1 MQQKILIHALII
13 ADHNGRFLVDVVRNQ
28 KLKTDYLS
36 GFIAALKMF
45 GEETLGNIKDISIN
59 GLDID
64 MIIVTKY
71 NLIMISVMD
80 SDIPLLDF
88 RDGCAR
94 ALDVFYKIFGD
105 KIEDWDGSLDTFR
118 DFQDLLKEQIARYFE
133 ELREHEFKIRVKEM
147 DVETKKIMNPEVEQ
161 SQNKIQP
168 SASSTTLTLTP
179 NIKDKDQLK
188 VELHNILGKTPL
200 KTTGPAQA
208 NKNKDETLEELIQ
221 RFELETSK
229 KAFFAGRLTQEFME
243 WKNKYFR

>member
-45 GEETLGNIKDISIN
+45 GEETLGRIKDISIN

-71 NLIMISVMD
+71 NLIMIAVMD
-80 SDIPLLDF
+80 SEVPLLDF
-88 RDGCAR
+88 REGCAR

-105 KIEDWDGSLDTFR
+105 KIDNWDGSLETFR
-118 DFQDLLKEQIARYFE
+118 DFQDLLKDQIARYFE
-133 ELREHEFKIRVKEM
+133 ELREHEFKLRVKEM
-147 DVETKKIMNPEVEQ
+147 DIESKKVMSPVIQQ
-161 SQNKIQP
+161 SQNNIQP
-168 SASSTTLTLTP
+168 STPVTTLTLIP
-179 NIKDKDQLK
+179 DMKDKEQLR
-188 VELHNILGKTPL
+188 VELHSILGKTPQL
-200 KTTGPAQA
+200 TSGPSKENQSG
-208 NKNKDETLEELIQ
+208 DQTLEELIQ

-229 KAFFAGRLTQEFME
+229 KAFFAGRPTQEFLE

>member
-13 ADHNGRFLVDVVRNQ
+13 ADHNGNFLVDVVRNQ
-28 KLKTDYLS
+28 KLKTAYLT

-71 NLIMISVMD
+71 NLIMIAVMD
-80 SDIPLLDF
+80 SNIPLLDF
-88 RDGCAR
+88 REGCAR

-105 KIEDWDGSLDTFR
+105 QIDTWDGALDTFA

-133 ELREHEFKIRVKEM
+133 ELREYDVKMRVKEM
-147 DVETKKIMNPEVEQ
+147 DIETKQMMEDGDETAVSNNDPVK
-161 SQNKIQP
+161 
-168 SASSTTLTLTP
+168 TLTITP
-179 NIKDKDQLK
+179 EAKSKEELK
-188 VELHNILGKTPL
+188 VGLHNILG
-200 KTTGPAQA
+200 QA
-208 NKNKDETLEELIQ
+208 TSKITSKEPENKRSDETLEDLIQ

-229 KAFFAGRLTQEFME
+229 KAMFAGRLTQDFKE
-243 WKNKYFR
+243 WKAKYFR